1 MELLNALQDE
11 TRHGF
16 EEGDHVTFSEVQ
28 GMEHLNGCDPIK
40 IKVLGPY
47 TFSIGAQEGTYV
59 KGGQATQVNTEYSEY
74 SLNSRNIHSMYRV
87 ILMVRDMGCVDF
99 DLYVPPSY
107 PVAQP
112 ILPHSYLFKQN
123 WSYYIAQN

>member
-74 SLNSRNIHSMYRV
+74 SLNSHSIHSMCRV
-87 ILMVRDMGCVDF
+87 TRMVGDMGCVDF
-99 DLYVPPSY
+99 D
-107 PVAQP
+107 
-112 ILPHSYLFKQN
+112 
-123 WSYYIAQN
+123 